1 MSKTKMGNQTG
12 SLRVDPASF
21 LLSKNVSTSKG
32 GSVMEIPRGG

>member
-1 MSKTKMGNQTG
+1 MSKPKWATRLVVYVLT
-12 SLRVDPASF
+12 PASF